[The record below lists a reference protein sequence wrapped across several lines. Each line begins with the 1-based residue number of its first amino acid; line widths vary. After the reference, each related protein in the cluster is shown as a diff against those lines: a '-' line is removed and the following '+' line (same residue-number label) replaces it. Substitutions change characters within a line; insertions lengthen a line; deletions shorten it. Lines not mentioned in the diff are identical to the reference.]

1 MKVGDLV
8 RWGGKLYIV
17 VRERISLYNLQEVSS
32 DRTSPNHPTII
43 IDKRLVKIIQQH
55 GDLIIISKSFE

>member
-17 VRERISLYNLQEVSS
+17 VRERISLYNLQEVGS
-32 DRTSPNHPTII
+32 DRTSI
-43 IDKRLVKIIQQH
+43 IDKRLVKIIQQQ
-55 GDLIIISKSFE
+55 GDLIIISKSLNKIK

>member
-32 DRTSPNHPTII
+32 DRTSI